1 MSQPNTQLDR
11 YRLLGNS
18 GMRVSPLCLG
28 TMTFGT
34 EWGFGVDREESQKI
48 FDTYADRGGNFIDT
62 ANVYNN
68 GSSEN
73 FLGQML
79 QNRRDSLSETL
90 RDRFVISTKYSLNT
104 DPTNPNAGG
113 NHRKSL
119 VCAILLGETLRE
131 RS

>member
-1 MSQPNTQLDR
+1 MNQPITQLDR

-18 GMRVSPLCLG
+18 GMRVSPLSLG

-34 EWGFGVDREESQKI
+34 DWGFGADQAESRKI
-48 FDTYADRGGNFIDT
+48 FDIYADRGGNFIDA
-62 ANVYNN
+62 ANVYTN
-68 GSSEN
+68 GSSES
-73 FLGQML
+73 FLGQMMA
-79 QNRRDSLSETL
+79 NRRE
-90 RDRFVISTKYSLNT
+90 RFVISTKYSLNT

-113 NHRKSL
+113 NQRKSL